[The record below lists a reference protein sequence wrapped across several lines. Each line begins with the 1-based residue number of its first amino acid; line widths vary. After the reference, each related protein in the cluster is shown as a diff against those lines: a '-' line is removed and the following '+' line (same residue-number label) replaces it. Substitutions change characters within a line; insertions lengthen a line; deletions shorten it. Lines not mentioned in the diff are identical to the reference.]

1 MRSKSCHVFMNE
13 VAAIPTAPN
22 ANPTSSAAGTA
33 RMTHGD
39 TNSPR
44 MTITPMNPIAYSP
57 PRMSAQ
63 PSSPTAMSP
72 GDSGVA
78 RIAANVLL

>member
-1 MRSKSCHVFMNE
+1 
-13 VAAIPTAPN
+13 
-22 ANPTSSAAGTA
+22 
-33 RMTHGD
+33 
-39 TNSPR
+39 
-44 MTITPMNPIAYSP
+44 MNPIAYSP

-78 RIAANVLL
+78 RIDVNVLL